1 MSRPVL
7 LGIVGDSGSGK
18 TTIARGLVRVLGQ
31 ERVTHISCDAYHR
44 YDRRQRPERGL
55 TPLSPACNYLDIL
68 TQDLAHLRGS
78 RPVLTPTYRHSDG
91 TFGPP
96 AHVVP
101 AEFIVA
107 EGLLAFHTRELRDMF
122 DVRVFVDPPEELRRR
137 WKVARDC
144 SRRGYTTNQV
154 LAELDRREHDAE
166 TYIRPQRGHADI
178 VISFQPGA
186 SQDPEKLDA
195 HLFLRDDLSYPDLS
209 AVVCGNP
216 GDGIA
221 LIERPDGQELR
232 VTGPMARERVLEIE
246 ELIWNR
252 MHFASHMRQQR
263 LGEFTI
269 GTELHRSHS
278 LAIAQLLVLLQL
290 VTARA
295 TVALG
300 GSDTRLRRPR
310 ARRAAP
316 RNVA

>member
-18 TTIARGLVRVLGQ
+18 TTIARGLVRVLGHEQ
-31 ERVTHISCDAYHR
+31 VTHFSCDAYHR

-55 TPLSPACNYLDIL
+55 TPLSPECNYLDIL
-68 TQDLAHLRGS
+68 TQDLAHLRRS
-78 RPVLTPTYRHSDG
+78 QPVLTPTYRHSDG

-101 AEFIVA
+101 GGFIVA
-107 EGLLAFHTRELRDMF
+107 EGLLAFHTRELRDTF

-144 SRRGYTTNQV
+144 SRRGYTTDQV
-154 LAELDRREHDAE
+154 LAELDRREHDAKA
-166 TYIRPQRGHADI
+166 YIRPQQRHADI
-178 VISFQPGA
+178 VISFRPGA
-186 SQDPEKLDA
+186 SRDPEKLDA
-195 HLFLRDDLSYPDLS
+195 HLFLRDELSHPDLS
-209 AVVCGNP
+209 AVSCGN
-216 GDGIA
+216 GIA
-221 LIERPDGQELR
+221 RLERPDGQELR
-232 VTGPMARERVLEIE
+232 VAGAMEPERVVEIE
-246 ELIWNR
+246 ELIWSR

-269 GTELHRSHS
+269 GTGLYRSDS

-300 GSDTRLRRPR
+300 GSGARLRSPRPP
-310 ARRAAP
+310 AP
-316 RNVA
+316 RRVG